1 MCLSQESFT
10 RNMSYERLQVGNH
23 PAGMPDDLGSSA
35 GGSVKDWRMNMFK
48 VIEDKVLITR
58 SEFEDYMQLKMAR
71 KMIDSASVSRQYLDA
86 GLARMAL
93 GLDAVKEEDHVEV

>member
-1 MCLSQESFT
+1 ML
-10 RNMSYERLQVGNH
+10 
-23 PAGMPDDLGSSA
+23 
-35 GGSVKDWRMNMFK
+35 K
-48 VIEDKVLITR
+48 VFEDKMVITR

-93 GLDAVKEEDHVEV
+93 GLDAVEDEDHGVEL

>member
-23 PAGMPDDLGSSA
+23 PAGMPDDLGSGA

-93 GLDAVKEEDHVEV
+93 GLDAVKEEGHVEV

>member
-1 MCLSQESFT
+1 MQVKWQE
-10 RNMSYERLQVGNH
+10 
-23 PAGMPDDLGSSA
+23 
-35 GGSVKDWRMNMFK
+35 
-48 VIEDKVLITR
+48 
-58 SEFEDYMQLKMAR
+58 